1 MIPILFAVSILA
13 SLVITPGVIRLAEHH
28 GLYDQ
33 PTGGRRVHTRPVPR
47 LGGIPVFAAT
57 LLALAV
63 AEATVGG
70 GVLREAEFQRFLRA
84 VLLGGGILF
93 LVGLVDDL
101 RGVSPRV
108 KMGAQAVAGIVF
120 WQAGLRLESLVFGP
134 EMGATMG
141 WISLPLTVAWVVVV
155 TNAFNLVD
163 GLDGLASG
171 IGLVA
176 LASVVATAV
185 LLGRPEVLVVSVA
198 LLGALLGFLRYN
210 YRPARIF
217 LGDSGSLLIGCMLAM
232 LSVYGVSSGAT
243 AALSVTP
250 LFALAVP
257 LMDTV
262 LAVLRRWLRGVP
274 FHAADRRHIHHQ
286 LLARGLT
293 HLRAVVVLHV
303 VAFSVAVVG
312 LLVAF
317 APRTATN
324 LAIGAGGLLS
334 AVSFLLWSMGYL
346 KYHEFTEALAV
357 LAWGPRRM
365 RRVIQDRIH
374 ARDVAEVINVAQT
387 LREVNAILADNAS
400 NFGFLEMA
408 VCLEGDAHR
417 RPIVIEN
424 GAILHPPK
432 LEFPVSAAEP
442 GGEAMYVLRIWC
454 HPDLSRPH
462 GVERVA
468 GILAPTIR
476 GWLAQRALAAPAP
489 EERVASLAAE
499 RAIGV
504 APQG

>member
-1 MIPILFAVSILA
+1 MIPTIFAVSILA
-13 SLVITPGVIRLAEHH
+13 SLLLTPGVIRLADHF
-28 GLYDQ
+28 GLHDQ
-33 PTGGRRVHTRPVPR
+33 PTGGRRVHATPVPR
-47 LGGIPVFAAT
+47 LGGIPVFAAM

-63 AEATVGG
+63 AESVQAGG
-70 GVLREAEFQRFLRA
+70 FLRLPEFQRFLRA
-84 VLLGGGILF
+84 VLLGGGVLF

-108 KMGAQAVAGIVF
+108 KLVGQAVAGVVF
-120 WQAGLRLESLVFGP
+120 WQSGLRLEALVFGA
-134 EMGATMG
+134 ELGETL
-141 WISLPLTVAWVVVV
+141 WWLSLPLTVVWVVVV

-176 LASVVATAV
+176 LSSVVAIAV
-185 LLGRPEVLVVSVA
+185 LLRRPEVLVVSVA

-232 LSVYGVSSGAT
+232 LSVYGIDSGAT
-243 AALSVTP
+243 AALGVTP

-257 LMDTV
+257 LTDTV

-293 HLRAVVVLHV
+293 HLRAVMVLHV
-303 VAFSVAVVG
+303 IAFSLAAVG

-324 LAIGAGGLLS
+324 LTIGAGGVLASLC
-334 AVSFLLWSMGYL
+334 FLLWAMGYL
-346 KYHEFTEALAV
+346 RYHEFTEALAV
-357 LAWGPRRM
+357 LAWGPKRM
-365 RRVIQDRIH
+365 RRVIRDRIH
-374 ARDVAEVINVAQT
+374 ARDVAEVIAVAGS

-400 NFGFLEMA
+400 NFGFLEMM
-408 VCLEGDAHR
+408 VCQESDGRR
-417 RPIVIEN
+417 RPIMIED
-424 GAILHPPK
+424 GALVHPPK
-432 LEFPVSAAEP
+432 LEYPVSPPEL
-442 GGEAMYVLRIWC
+442 GSDTLYVLRIWC
-454 HPDLSRPH
+454 HPDMSRPH
-462 GVERVA
+462 GAERVA

-476 GWLAQRALAAPAP
+476 GWLAQRVLAGAAEDAALGLH
-489 EERVASLAAE
+489 ERVA
-499 RAIGV
+499 GV
-504 APQG
+504 LPQA